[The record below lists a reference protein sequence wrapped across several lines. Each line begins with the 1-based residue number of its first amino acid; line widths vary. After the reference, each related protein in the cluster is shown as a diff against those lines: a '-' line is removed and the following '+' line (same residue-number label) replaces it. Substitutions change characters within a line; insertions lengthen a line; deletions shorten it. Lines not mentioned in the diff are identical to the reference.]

1 MKYLISGFI
10 GFFLTLAVSLPFQSF
25 IKPKEAKAFAQAVKN
40 KMDGKSSGTTSVAAT
55 AAAVL
60 GAKNVGMDIKVQPI
74 VLIEDRKDEPR
85 IKFFPQYPVEA
96 AEQKIEGYVT
106 LTFRV
111 SKDGTVQNLK
121 VTESSPP
128 QIFDEAALAAVSKW
142 SFATV
147 EKEKEKEKAP
157 DRQKL
162 RLNFNLGRTVAVEQ
176 RLTDSG
182 F

>member
-1 MKYLISGFI
+1 MKYLISGIF
-10 GFFLTLAVSLPFQSF
+10 GFFLTLALSLPFQNVLR
-25 IKPKEAKAFAQAVKN
+25 PKEAKAFAAAVKN
-40 KMDGKSSGTTSVAAT
+40 RIDGKNSGVSVAA
-55 AAAVL
+55 AAAAL
-60 GAKNVGMDIKVQPI
+60 TDKNVEMDIKVQSM
-74 VLIEDRKDEPR
+74 VRLEDKKDEPR
-85 IKFFPQYPVEA
+85 IKFFPQYPAEA
-96 AEQKIEGYVT
+96 AAQKIEGYVT

-111 SKDGTVQNLK
+111 SKDGSVQNLK

-142 SFATV
+142 SFASDS
-147 EKEKEKEKAP
+147 KEKTP

-176 RLTDSG
+176 RLTESG